1 MKFFRKLGI
10 FSLED
15 CVYAFATFVLAVYV
29 ISILLM
35 TLFQVSG

>member
-1 MKFFRKLGI
+1 MKILRKLGI

-15 CVYAFATFVLAVYV
+15 FVYACATTVLSAYV

-35 TLFQVSG
+35 TVL